1 MRKAISTILLVLL
14 AIVLLVLG
22 FVVVIATTPIGE
34 RFVTSQVNNYL
45 AKKLK
50 SPFHIGRI
58 SYKIPDYL
66 ELNDVFFQTPKGDT
80 LLIGQRLFVD
90 LDMLGLLNNRVSINQ
105 IDLEKVRLNITRTLP
120 DRNAGDAA
128 SRPPA
133 FNFNYILDAFVPPG
147 QPQATP
153 APLDTT
159 TAPFDINLKAISF
172 KDVRVTYRDDVTGAD
187 VNAYVDT
194 LRANFDKT
202 DIANNSY
209 HLRDLTVDG
218 LDTKARIYKGL
229 PTPDSPPSLDT
240 LDIRLGKWKL
250 NRARWDVQL
259 EEQKMTTAGQLESLA
274 METDYFF
281 FNSERY
287 GVKSLVLAGA
297 NIRYDDQTQPKL
309 SKGFD
314 YAHLNLQDLAF
325 TGEELRYDPRQMSG
339 KLRQARVRDKSGL
352 IIQRLEGDVV
362 YTDKMTSLTKLW
374 IQTPKTL
381 LRDQVVLNYDS
392 IAQLSNPRQANR
404 VGVSVNLRQSV
415 LALSDVLLLAPQ
427 LAETLK
433 DNQTA
438 TIRMN
443 ARANGTLAAL
453 NLPVLDVAALS
464 GTRIRARGR
473 LTNVTDLDHIG
484 LDLTIAEATTRL
496 ADIQRV
502 VPKSAFPEAIAI
514 PPQIKL
520 SGRVRG
526 LLNDL
531 NLQTKLATTWGNA
544 TFDGRLR
551 GFMAGKAQAY
561 SGTLALANFQA
572 DKWLKDPKQYG
583 TVTAIATIN
592 GTGIDVNTMNTSF
605 RVNVDEATLLGYRY
619 QNIVASGQ
627 LAKGTLNVKAVSDDP
642 NARLQLDTRVGL
654 TGAYPSITGT
664 IDVAQLNLAKL
675 KLYSEPLE
683 LRGKIVLDM
692 TSTDPARPV
701 GTISTD
707 GAVIRYNGQSYPM
720 DEVYVKATAD
730 QNRKQ
735 ISARVPFAQ
744 INLDGQFAYDRLYD
758 IIASEISRYFAI
770 PGLTYRNTPPPYDFK
785 IDAKAYQ
792 HPLLKAFVPA
802 LTRLDTVRLAGY
814 LDSTQDTTFAATLR
828 TGIII
833 YDTSTVV
840 RNANLLL
847 RGTASGF
854 AQVLNG
860 NVTPGRSAG
869 AATPIRNGVL
879 APAKNN
885 LGTSIDRLLAPVAE
899 LLPTARPGELFIR
912 GQINSITASGID
924 VGLTRLNG
932 IAANNKLNFEA
943 ISKDSSNRDVY
954 GLRGQVVVLGQ
965 DYRVQLAPDGLLL
978 NYQNWTADSTGYVQ
992 YGPQG
997 LYVNRL
1003 QLRYRQES
1011 IEMAST
1017 ETYANAPLRITIRN
1031 FQLSDAARI
1040 ANQDTTLAS
1049 GQLDGTVVLRD
1060 YLGTDAKLSFV
1071 GTLDVDSLR
1080 VMERPIGNLT
1090 GRFTNQSDG
1099 RVGINVAL
1107 NGPDNQA
1114 TMSGFYNGENSGL
1127 DLAVDL
1133 QKLAARTIEAFSFG
1147 ELRQAKGDLT
1157 GKFTVNGTTTQ
1168 PRLNGKV
1175 AFDSVAFNIK
1185 QLNAT
1190 YRIDQEQL
1198 LFDGANVTLTNFAL
1212 TDTLGRTLNTTG
1224 TVTLTNL
1231 PNASYN
1237 LNVQA
1242 NNFLVLNAAR
1252 KDNDY
1257 VYGRATAT
1265 ANLRIRGAGSRASI
1279 IGSVKV
1285 DEGSKVSFV
1294 LPDGTPELND
1304 ARQTVTFIDH
1314 NDTLALSKYLVKPKR
1329 DTVNTKVAFEELD
1342 NANIS
1347 LNIEVDEK
1355 SEFTIVVDELNGD
1368 YLRARGNASLNVG
1381 IDAGGNI
1388 GILGRYE
1395 VTDGEYSLT
1404 YEVLKRQFKIQK
1416 GSSITWTGDPLSA
1429 QVDITAIYEVRTA
1442 PANLVANEI
1451 SGQNNALYQNKIP
1464 FNVLLK
1470 IGNNLAKPALTFDI
1484 VRPSTGTNNAIAVG
1498 GVTQTVDNKLA
1509 VLRRDE
1515 SQINK
1520 QVFALLVLG
1529 NFISENTADFFSS
1542 GSSGGGAAENIAR
1555 NSVSKILSEQLERFA
1570 SSLIKGVDV
1579 NFNLNSTNQ
1588 AATAKGPTG
1597 SRTDL
1602 NVGLSKSF
1610 LSGRLSVS
1618 VGRNFVL
1625 EGSVDRNPSEVF
1637 DNFSLNY
1644 NLTRDGRYVVR
1655 GYRRNEQQSVLEG
1668 YIVETGVGFI
1678 ITVDYNTFADL
1689 RRRRKQEQGTVEL

>member
-1 MRKAISTILLVLL
+1 MKKAISTILLVLL

-22 FVVVIATTPIGE
+22 FVAVIATTPIGE

-45 AKKLK
+45 AEKLK
-50 SPFHIGRI
+50 SPFRIGRI

-66 ELNDVFFQTPKGDT
+66 ELNDVFFQTPQGDT
-80 LLIGQRLFVD
+80 LLMGQRLYVN

-105 IDLEKVRLNITRTLP
+105 IDLEKVRLNVTRTLP
-120 DRNAGDAA
+120 DTAY
-128 SRPPA
+128 
-133 FNFNYILDAFVPPG
+133 NFNYILDAFVPPG
-147 QPQATP
+147 QPQVTP
-153 APLDTT
+153 SPLDTT
-159 TAPFDINLKAISF
+159 SAPLDINLKAITF
-172 KDVRVTYRDDVTGAD
+172 KDVRVKYRDDVTGAD

-209 HLRDLTVDG
+209 RLKDLTVDG
-218 LDTKARIYKGL
+218 LDARARIYKGL
-229 PTPDSPPSLDT
+229 PMPDSPPSADT
-240 LDIRLGKWKL
+240 LDIGLGKWKL
-250 NRARWDVQL
+250 NRARWNVDLV
-259 EEQKMTTAGQLESLA
+259 EQKMTTTGQLQSLT
-274 METDYFF
+274 MDTDYFF
-281 FNSERY
+281 FNSERF

-297 NIRYDDQTQPKL
+297 NVRYDDLTQPKL
-309 SKGFD
+309 RTGLD
-314 YAHLNLQDLAF
+314 YAHLDLQDLAF
-325 TGEELRYDPRQMSG
+325 TGEQLRYDPRQMSG

-352 IIQRLEGDVV
+352 IVQRLEGDVL
-362 YTDKMTSLTKLW
+362 YTDKTTSLTNLW
-374 IQTPKTL
+374 IQTPKSL
-381 LRDQVVLNYDS
+381 LRDQIVLRYDS
-392 IAQLSNPRQANR
+392 IAQLSNPRQAGR
-404 VGVSVNLRQSV
+404 VGVMVNLRQSV

-427 LAETLK
+427 LAGTLK
-433 DNQTA
+433 NNQTVV
-438 TIRMN
+438 IRMN
-443 ARANGTLAAL
+443 ARANGTFAAL
-453 NLPVLDVAALS
+453 NLPVLDIAALS

-473 LTNVTDLDHIG
+473 LTNVTDPDRIG
-484 LDLTIAEATTRL
+484 LDLTIAEAVTRL

-502 VPKSAFPEAIAI
+502 VPKNTLPDAIAI
-514 PPQIKL
+514 PPQIRL

-551 GFMAGKAQAY
+551 GFMAGGNRTVARQTY

-572 DKWLKDPKQYG
+572 GKWLKDPKQYG
-583 TVTAIATIN
+583 PITAIATVN

-627 LAKGTLNVKAVSDDP
+627 LARGVLAIKGVSDDP

-654 TGAYPSITGT
+654 AGAYPSIVGT
-664 IDVAQLNLAKL
+664 VDIGQLNLSKL
-675 KLYSEPLE
+675 KLYDQPLE
-683 LRGKIVLDM
+683 LRGKVVLDM
-692 TSTDPARPV
+692 TSTDPARLV

-707 GAVIRYNGQSYPM
+707 GAVVRYNGQSYPL
-720 DEVYVKATAD
+720 DEVYVKATDD

-735 ISARVPFAQ
+735 ITARVPFAQ
-744 INLDGQFAYDRLYD
+744 VNLDGQFAYDRLYD
-758 IIASEISRYFAI
+758 ILASEISRYFAI
-770 PGLTYRNTPPPYDFK
+770 PGLTYRNTPPPYNFN
-785 IDAKAYQ
+785 INAKAYQ
-792 HPLLKAFVPA
+792 HPLLKAFVPG
-802 LTRLDTVRLAGY
+802 LTRLDTVRLVGY
-814 LDSTQDTTFAATLR
+814 LDASQDTTFVATLR

-833 YDTSTVV
+833 YDSTTTI

-847 RGTASGF
+847 RGTANGY
-854 AQVLNG
+854 ALVRNG
-860 NVTPGRSAG
+860 NVTPGVLV
-869 AATPIRNGVL
+869 TPGVTFG
-879 APAKNN
+879 ND
-885 LGTSIDRLLAPVAE
+885 LGTSMNRLLAPVSAQ
-899 LLPTARPGELFIR
+899 LPTVRPGELLIR
-912 GQINSITASGID
+912 GQIGSMTSSGID
-924 VGLTRLNG
+924 IGLTRVNG
-932 IAANNKLNFEA
+932 TAANNKLNFEA
-943 ISKDSSNRDVY
+943 ITKDSANRDVY
-954 GLRGQVVVLGQ
+954 GLRGQVAVLGQ
-965 DYRVQLAPDGLLL
+965 DYRVQLARNGLLL

-997 LYVNRL
+997 LFVNRL
-1003 QLRYRQES
+1003 QLRYRQEY
-1011 IEMAST
+1011 IEVAST
-1017 ETYANAPLRITIRN
+1017 ETYANAPLRVTIRN
-1031 FQLSDAARI
+1031 FQLADAARI

-1049 GQLDGTVVLRD
+1049 GMLDGTVVLRD

-1071 GTLDVDSLR
+1071 GTVNVDSLR
-1080 VMERPIGNLT
+1080 VMEKPIGNLT
-1090 GRFTNQSDG
+1090 SRFTNQADG

-1107 NGPDNQA
+1107 SGPDNQA
-1114 TMSGFYNGENSGL
+1114 TMAGTYNGENSGL

-1147 ELRQAKGDLT
+1147 ELRQARGNMT
-1157 GKFTVNGTTTQ
+1157 GKFTVNGTTND
-1168 PRLNGKV
+1168 PKLNGQV

-1190 YRIDQEQL
+1190 YRIDQERL
-1198 LFDGANVTLTNFAL
+1198 IFNGSNVTLNNFTL
-1212 TDTLGRTLNTTG
+1212 TDTLGRMLNTTG
-1224 TVTLTNL
+1224 TITLTNL
-1231 PNASYN
+1231 PNAAYN
-1237 LNVQA
+1237 LNVRAQ
-1242 NNFLVLNAAR
+1242 NFLVLNAAR

-1265 ANLRIRGAGSRASI
+1265 ANLRIRGAGSKASI
-1279 IGSVKV
+1279 VGSVKV

-1294 LPDGTPELND
+1294 LPDDTPELND

-1314 NDTLALSKYLVKPKR
+1314 NDTLALSKYLVRPKI
-1329 DTVNTKVAFEELD
+1329 DTVKTKIVFEELD

-1395 VTDGEYSLT
+1395 VTNGEYSLT

-1416 GSSITWTGDPLSA
+1416 GSSITWTGDPLGA

-1451 SGQNNALYQNKIP
+1451 SGQSNALYQNKIP

-1470 IGNNLAKPALTFDI
+1470 MGNTLAKPALSFDI
-1484 VRPSTGTNNAIAVG
+1484 VRPTTGTSNAITAG

-1509 VLRRDE
+1509 ILRRDE

-1529 NFISENTADFFSS
+1529 NFISENTSDFFSS
-1542 GSSGGGAAENIAR
+1542 GSGGKGLDVENIAR

-1588 AATAKGPTG
+1588 AATAKGPVGTQ
-1597 SRTDL
+1597 TNL
-1602 NVGLSKSF
+1602 NIGLSKSF

-1618 VGRNFVL
+1618 VGKNFVV
-1625 EGSVDRNPSEVF
+1625 EGPQRDVNEIF

-1668 YIVETGVGFI
+1668 YIIETGVGFI
-1678 ITVDYNTFADL
+1678 ITVDYNTIADL
-1689 RRRRKQEQGTVEL
+1689 RRRRKEEI

>member
-14 AIVLLVLG
+14 ALVLLVLG
-22 FVVVIATTPIGE
+22 FVIVVATTPVGE

-45 AKKLK
+45 TKKLK
-50 SPFHIGRI
+50 SPFRIGRI

-66 ELNDVFFQTPKGDT
+66 ELNDVFFQTPQGDT

-90 LDMLGLLNNRVSINQ
+90 LDMLGLLNNRVAINQ

-120 DRNAGDAA
+120 DTAY
-128 SRPPA
+128 
-133 FNFNYILDAFVPPG
+133 NFNYILDAFVPPG
-147 QPQATP
+147 QPQAVA

-159 TAPFDINLKAISF
+159 SAPFDINLKAISF
-172 KDVRVTYRDDVTGAD
+172 KDVRVKYRDDVTGAD

-209 HLRDLTVDG
+209 RLRDLTVDG
-218 LDTKARIYKGL
+218 LDARARIYKGL
-229 PTPDSPPSLDT
+229 PTPDSPPSADT
-240 LDIRLGKWKL
+240 LDIGLGKWKL
-250 NRARWDVQL
+250 NRARWNVDLV
-259 EEQKMTTAGQLESLA
+259 EQKMTTTGQLQSLA
-274 METDYFF
+274 MDTDYFF
-281 FNSERY
+281 FNSERF

-297 NIRYDDQTQPKL
+297 KLRYDDLTQPKQRTGL
-309 SKGFD
+309 D
-314 YAHLNLQDLAF
+314 YAHLDLRDVAF
-325 TGEELRYDPRQMSG
+325 TGEQLRYDPRQMSG
-339 KLRQARVRDKSGL
+339 KLRQARMRDKSGL
-352 IIQRLEGDVV
+352 VVQRLEGDVL

-374 IQTPKTL
+374 IQTPKSL
-381 LRDQVVLNYDS
+381 LRDQVVLKYDS
-392 IAQLSNPRQANR
+392 IAQLSNPRQARR
-404 VGVSVNLRQSV
+404 VGVAVNLRQSV

-427 LAETLK
+427 LAGSLK
-433 DNQTA
+433 NNEA
-438 TIRMN
+438 GPRSVAVIRMN

-453 NLPVLDVAALS
+453 NLPVLEMSALS

-473 LTNVTDLDHIG
+473 LTNVTDPERIG
-484 LDLTIAEATTRL
+484 LDLTIAEAVTRL

-502 VPKSAFPEAIAI
+502 VPKNKLPDAIAI
-514 PPQIKL
+514 SPQIRL

-531 NLQTKLATTWGNA
+531 NLQTKLSTTWGNA

-551 GFMAGKAQAY
+551 GFVAGKSQAY
-561 SGTLALANFQA
+561 SGTLALADFRA

-583 TVTAIATIN
+583 SITAIATVN
-592 GTGIDVNTMNTSF
+592 GTGIDLNTMNTSF
-605 RVNVDEATLLGYRY
+605 RVNVDEATLLGYKY

-627 LAKGTLNVKAVSDDP
+627 LARGVLNVKGVSDDP

-654 TGAYPSITGT
+654 AGDYPSIVGT
-664 IDVAQLNLAKL
+664 VDIGQLNLSKL
-675 KLYSEPLE
+675 KLYDQPLE
-683 LRGKIVLDM
+683 LRGKIVLNM
-692 TSTDPARPV
+692 ASTDPAKPI
-701 GTISTD
+701 GTISTN
-707 GAVIRYNGQSYPM
+707 GAMVRYNGQSYPL

-730 QNRKQ
+730 NNRKQ
-735 ISARVPFAQ
+735 IRAQVPFAQ
-744 INLDGQFAYDRLYD
+744 VDLDGQFAYDRLYD
-758 IIASEISRYFAI
+758 IIASEVSRYFAI

-785 IDAKAYQ
+785 INAKAYQ

-802 LTRLDTVRLAGY
+802 LTRLDTVRLVGY
-814 LDSTQDTTFAATLR
+814 LDGSQDTTFAATLR

-833 YDTSTVV
+833 YDSTTTI

-847 RGTASGF
+847 RGTANGY
-854 AQVLNG
+854 ALVQNG
-860 NVTPGRSAG
+860 NVTPGR
-869 AATPIRNGVL
+869 ATTIRNGVGAARQPDL
-879 APAKNN
+879 S
-885 LGTSIDRLLAPVAE
+885 TSMNRLLAPVSAQM
-899 LLPTARPGELFIR
+899 PTARPGELLIR
-912 GQINSITASGID
+912 GQISSITASGID
-924 VGLTRLNG
+924 IGLSRING
-932 IAANNKLNFEA
+932 TAANNKLNFEA
-943 ISKDSSNRDVY
+943 ISKDSANRDVY
-954 GLRGQVVVLGQ
+954 GLRGQVAVLGQ
-965 DYRVQLAPDGLLL
+965 DYRVQLAQNGLLL

-997 LYVNRL
+997 LFVNRL
-1003 QLRYRQES
+1003 QLRYRKES
-1011 IEMAST
+1011 IEVAST

-1031 FQLSDAARI
+1031 LQLADAAKI

-1049 GQLDGTVVLRD
+1049 GLLDGTVVVRD

-1071 GTLDVDSLR
+1071 GTVNVDSLR
-1080 VMERPIGNLT
+1080 VMEKPIGNVT

-1114 TMSGFYNGENSGL
+1114 TMAGTYNGANSGL
-1127 DLAVDL
+1127 DLVVDL

-1147 ELRQAKGDLT
+1147 ELRQARGNMT
-1157 GKFTVNGTTTQ
+1157 GKFTVNGTTND
-1168 PRLNGKV
+1168 PKLNGQV
-1175 AFDSVAFNIK
+1175 AFDSVAFNVK

-1190 YRIDQEQL
+1190 YRIDQERL
-1198 LFDGANVTLTNFAL
+1198 LFDGSNVTLNNFTL

-1237 LNVQA
+1237 LNVQTR
-1242 NNFLVLNAAR
+1242 NFLVLNAAR

-1265 ANLRIRGAGSRASI
+1265 ANLRIRGAGSKASI
-1279 IGSVKV
+1279 VGSVKV

-1294 LPDGTPELND
+1294 LPDDTPELND

-1329 DTVNTKVAFEELD
+1329 DTVNTKIAFSELD

-1355 SEFTIVVDELNGD
+1355 SEFTVVVDELNGD
-1368 YLRARGNASLNVG
+1368 YLRARGNANLNVG

-1395 VTDGEYSLT
+1395 VTTGEYSLT

-1416 GSSITWTGDPLSA
+1416 GSSITWTGDPLGA

-1451 SGQNNALYQNKIP
+1451 SGQNNALYQNKMP

-1470 IGNNLAKPALTFDI
+1470 MGNTLAKPALSFDI
-1484 VRPSTGTNNAIAVG
+1484 VRPTTGTSNAITAG

-1509 VLRRDE
+1509 ILRRDE

-1529 NFISENTADFFSS
+1529 NFISENTSDFFSS
-1542 GSSGGGAAENIAR
+1542 GSGGKGLDVENIAR

-1588 AATAKGPTG
+1588 AATAKGPIGTQ
-1597 SRTDL
+1597 TNL

-1618 VGRNFVL
+1618 VGKNFML
-1625 EGSVDRNPSEVF
+1625 ENPGNLQNNPNEIF

-1668 YIVETGVGFI
+1668 YIIETGVGFI
-1678 ITVDYNTFADL
+1678 ITVDYNTFADI
-1689 RRRRKQEQGTVEL
+1689 RRRRKDETL